1 MEGTRVLVG
10 VLVGVGGSGVLVG
23 VLVGVGG
30 RGVLVAVGSGI
41 VPASKG
47 RARLGTVEKA
57 K

>member
-1 MEGTRVLVG
+1 MVG

-47 RARLGTVEKA
+47 RARLGTVDKA